1 MKEVVQK
8 VPFVILNAVRD
19 LLQVAIGGRFF
30 ALFRRTIIGKRTFWT
45 ASFIRVS

>member
-30 ALFRRTIIGKRTFWT
+30 APLRMTTTRKRTF
-45 ASFIRVS
+45 SVPSK